1 MRITGAVLHCS
12 VSNNVLTNQP
22 VPFFLLHVRVCHCLS
37 VSAACVSVCLS
48 TACGYEASC
57 FSLENV
63 QRTALRLTSPLAS
76 RVFRSEQDKASLIR
90 AILRSYKKDIILNLM
105 LVTIYIFFAVVTPV
119 YFLRQIIRFVQQGDE
134 PVLKGL
140 GLVLGLVVGECLR

>member
-1 MRITGAVLHCS
+1 
-12 VSNNVLTNQP
+12 
-22 VPFFLLHVRVCHCLS
+22 
-37 VSAACVSVCLS
+37 
-48 TACGYEASC
+48 
-57 FSLENV
+57 
-63 QRTALRLTSPLAS
+63 
-76 RVFRSEQDKASLIR
+76 
-90 AILRSYKKDIILNLM
+90 M